1 MFNID
6 YIKVFEGTHQ
16 RIRKNLKVGQEYR
29 FEEVLGPAFFA
40 HHINVHAIVGKNGS
54 GKSTLLEIL
63 FRLVNNLSFV
73 LMGDIPRDA
82 ADSLCYVFG
91 LYAEMGWHEDGT
103 YGVLKCEGNIV
114 HFEYGDFHKDF
125 EVMEQA
131 EKRIFTGDHDFQ
143 HYYQTVKDVADRFF
157 YTLVMNYSM
166 QSYVAQ
172 DYIGEEAKSR
182 NSNRHKTWSVKDVWI
197 NALFHKNDGY
207 MCPIN
212 INPYRNNG
220 AIDMNK
226 EMRLTRGR
234 IAALLQYFKYRG
246 EHLID
251 GYQLWD
257 VIYTYNPYIINGYFD
272 SDRLLERY
280 NVTFPPKDSQEEENR
295 WKNKDSDGQKLNFIV
310 SLFKKAL
317 DVEGTNVAKATLG
330 VFDIDTSR
338 RDESYIVGLIYLIC
352 KVMNIGQ
359 TYPNYIMYT
368 KSKVDYDPMDM
379 LEVYGKQEQA
389 HLVAQLAGKIKE
401 EDSHVT
407 LKVHRTLTFLHNY
420 GRIRQSTQYGLE
432 GYDEDL
438 GVTSSEYLDA
448 FDDRKQEEKAQTPV
462 GALLSLKEL
471 ELCVPPSIYEQHVY
485 LQKELPNGRLDN
497 KKIEVSQMSSGER
510 QFIFSVSSI
519 IYHMTN
525 LLSVENSLPKYHCF
539 NLVIDEV
546 EICFHPEYQRTFLK
560 NLLRLLDRLEFNS
573 GDRYINILLTTHSP
587 FLLSDIPESHILY
600 MTQDDE
606 LPTGKTFGAN
616 IYDLLNQQFFMN
628 NTIGEFAA
636 QKIHE
641 VIRVYR
647 LDNAPE
653 GRERLFREEYE
664 SMVSLCALIGDEYL
678 RKVVLQMVTE
688 MAQQYNVEIPLAEEE
703 IDRQI
708 QEHEDAIRE
717 LKRIRRHRHD

>member
-16 RIRKNLKVGQEYR
+16 RIRKNLKVGHEYR
-29 FEEVLGPAFFA
+29 FEETLEPDFFA

-63 FRLVNNLSFV
+63 FRLVNNLSFA

-91 LYAEMGWHEDGT
+91 LSAEMGWHEDGT
-103 YGVLKCEGNIV
+103 NGVLKCEGNIV

-166 QSYVAQ
+166 QSYVVQ

-257 VIYTYNPYIINGYFD
+257 VMYTYNPYIINGYFD
-272 SDRLLERY
+272 SDSLLERY
-280 NVTFPPKDSQEEENR
+280 NLTFPPKDGQEEENR
-295 WKNKDSDGQKLNFIV
+295 WKNRDADGQKLNFIV

-359 TYPNYIMYT
+359 TYPNYILYT

-389 HLVAQLAGKIKE
+389 HLVAELAGKIKD

-420 GRIRQSTQYGLE
+420 GRIRQST
-432 GYDEDL
+432 
-438 GVTSSEYLDA
+438 
-448 FDDRKQEEKAQTPV
+448 
-462 GALLSLKEL
+462 
-471 ELCVPPSIYEQHVY
+471 
-485 LQKELPNGRLDN
+485 
-497 KKIEVSQMSSGER
+497 
-510 QFIFSVSSI
+510 
-519 IYHMTN
+519 
-525 LLSVENSLPKYHCF
+525 
-539 NLVIDEV
+539 
-546 EICFHPEYQRTFLK
+546 
-560 NLLRLLDRLEFNS
+560 
-573 GDRYINILLTTHSP
+573 
-587 FLLSDIPESHILY
+587 
-600 MTQDDE
+600 
-606 LPTGKTFGAN
+606 
-616 IYDLLNQQFFMN
+616 
-628 NTIGEFAA
+628 
-636 QKIHE
+636 
-641 VIRVYR
+641 
-647 LDNAPE
+647 
-653 GRERLFREEYE
+653 
-664 SMVSLCALIGDEYL
+664 
-678 RKVVLQMVTE
+678 
-688 MAQQYNVEIPLAEEE
+688 
-703 IDRQI
+703 
-708 QEHEDAIRE
+708 
-717 LKRIRRHRHD
+717 

>member
-1 MFNID
+1 MLNID
-6 YIKVFEGTHQ
+6 YIKVYEATHQ
-16 RIRKNLKVGQEYR
+16 RIRKNLKVGHEYR
-29 FEEVLGPAFFA
+29 FEETLEPDFFA

-82 ADSLCYVFG
+82 ADNLCYVFG
-91 LYAEMGWHEDGT
+91 LYAEMGWHEGDK
-103 YGVLKCEGNIV
+103 YGILKCEGNFV

-125 EVMEQA
+125 EMMEQA
-131 EKRIFTGDHDFQ
+131 GKRFFTDDHDFQ

-257 VIYTYNPYIINGYFD
+257 VMYTYNPYIINGYFD
-272 SDRLLERY
+272 SDSLLERY
-280 NVTFPPKDSQEEENR
+280 NLTFPPKDGQEEENR
-295 WKNKDSDGQKLNFIV
+295 WKNRDADGQKLNFIV

-338 RDESYIVGLIYLIC
+338 KDESYIVGLIYLIC

-359 TYPNYIMYT
+359 TYPNYILYT

-389 HLVAQLAGKIKE
+389 HLVAELAGKIKD

-432 GYDEDL
+432 GYDEDM

-448 FDDRKQEEKAQTPV
+448 FDDRRPEEKAQAPIGT
-462 GALLSLKEL
+462 LLSLKEL
-471 ELCVPPSIYEQHVY
+471 ELCVPPSIYEQRVY
-485 LQKELPNGRLDN
+485 LQKELPNGSLDN

-519 IYHMTN
+519 VYHMTN
-525 LLSVENSLPKYHCF
+525 LLSVQDNLPKYHCF

-546 EICFHPEYQRTFLK
+546 EICFHPEYQRTYLVK
-560 NLLRLLDRLEFNS
+560 LLRLLERLEFNS
-573 GDRYINILLTTHSP
+573 GGRMINIILTTHSP
-587 FLLSDIPESHILY
+587 FLLSDIPAGHVLY
-600 MTQDDE
+600 MTEDDE
-606 LPTGKTFGAN
+606 GLPVNRTFGAN

-628 NTIGEFAA
+628 NTIGEYAA
-636 QKIHE
+636 KKIND
-641 VIRVYR
+641 VVTLYDMKKRSMQ
-647 LDNAPE
+647 
-653 GRERLFREEYE
+653 RERQFKENYNSYVELYK
-664 SMVSLCALIGDEYL
+664 LIGDDYL
-678 RKVVLQMVTE
+678 RKTVLQMVSE
-688 MAQQYNVEIPLAEEE
+688 MSRQYDMVEPIDQEEAKQMIKEYENE
-703 IDRQI
+703 IRM
-708 QEHEDAIRE
+708 
-717 LKRIRRHRHD
+717 LRRRAGIDD

>member
-1 MFNID
+1 MFNIE
-6 YIKVFEGTHQ
+6 YIKIYEGTHQ
-16 RIRKNLKVGQEYR
+16 RIRKNLKVNYEYR
-29 FEEVLGPAFFA
+29 FAETLEPGFFA
-40 HHINVHAIVGKNGS
+40 RNISVHAIVGKNGS

-63 FRLVNNLSFV
+63 FRLVNNLSFA
-73 LMGDIPRDA
+73 LMSEIPRDA
-82 ADSLCYVFG
+82 ADNLCYVFG
-91 LYAEMGWHEDGT
+91 LYAEMGWHEDGIH
-103 YGVLKCEGNIV
+103 GVLRCEGNMV
-114 HFEYGDFHKDF
+114 HFEYGNFNRDL

-131 EKRIFTGDHDFQ
+131 GMRFFSGDHDFQ

-172 DYIGEEAKSR
+172 DYVGEEAKSR

-220 AIDMNK
+220 IIDMNK
-226 EMRLTRGR
+226 EMQLTRGR
-234 IAALLQYFKYRG
+234 IAALLQYFKFRG

-257 VIYTYNPYIINGYFD
+257 VMYTYNPYIINGYFD
-272 SDRLLERY
+272 SDKLLERY
-280 NVTFPPKDSQEEENR
+280 NVTFPPEDVQEEENR
-295 WKNKDSDGQKLNFIV
+295 WKNKDADGQKLNYIK
-310 SLFKKAL
+310 SLFVKAL
-317 DVEGTNVAKATLG
+317 EVDGTNVAKATLD
-330 VFDIDTSR
+330 VFDIDMSR
-338 RDESYIVGLIYLIC
+338 REESYLVGLIYLIC

-359 TYPNYIMYT
+359 TYPTYILFTKGKVNYE
-368 KSKVDYDPMDM
+368 PMDM

-389 HLVAQLAGKIKE
+389 SVVAELAGKIRE

-420 GRIRQSTQYGLE
+420 GKIRRSTQYGLE
-432 GYDEDL
+432 GFDEDL
-438 GVTSSEYLDA
+438 GVTSSEYLNA
-448 FDDRKQEEKAQTPV
+448 FDDRKSEEKTQTPV

-485 LQKELPNGRLDN
+485 LQKELPDGGLEDQ
-497 KKIEVSQMSSGER
+497 KIEVSQMSSGER

-525 LLSVENSLPKYHCF
+525 LLSVQDNLPKYHCF

-546 EICFHPEYQRTFLK
+546 EICFHPEYQRTYLSK
-560 NLLRLLDRLEFNS
+560 LLRLLERLEFNN
-573 GDRYINILLTTHSP
+573 GERKINILITTHSP
-587 FLLSDIPESHILY
+587 FLLSDIPADHVLY
-600 MTQDDE
+600 MTKDE
-606 LPTGKTFGAN
+606 DLPDNRTFGAN

-636 QKIHE
+636 QKINDVETLYCMKKHSSQ
-641 VIRVYR
+641 
-647 LDNAPE
+647 
-653 GRERLFREEYE
+653 RERQFREKYD
-664 SMVSLCALIGDEYL
+664 SYVGLYKLIGDDYL
-678 RKVVLQMVTE
+678 RKTVLQMVSE
-688 MAQQYNVEIPLAEEE
+688 LSRQYNMDEPIDQEEA
-703 IDRQI
+703 RLL
-708 QEHEDAIRE
+708 IRE
-717 LKRIRRHRHD
+717 YENEIRRLRRRAGIDD